1 MSLGIGRSFEEK
13 HRMIYTPPPVVLNM
27 QCICSPSFLFSI
39 YLIHHMHTSLRA
51 ALSQVFSFELAE
63 EGVNSDWVSKP
74 ITCISYA
81 APRSGT
87 SGYWTAVKARMT

>member
-1 MSLGIGRSFEEK
+1 
-13 HRMIYTPPPVVLNM
+13 
-27 QCICSPSFLFSI
+27 
-39 YLIHHMHTSLRA
+39 MHTSLRA

-87 SGYWTAVKARMT
+87 SGYRTAVKARMTKNDLVLKTLTVHIH